1 MNPIDNIQIDDL
13 DGEQRQLAE
22 TIGIEAYRG
31 LVKQY
36 AGMHI
41 YVPEHETFKNGQRNA
56 QIRGEFDG
64 YNFRDL
70 ARKYGLTESSIRR
83 IVDDMREKIRKAPMD
98 GQIDLFHRK
107 FK

>member
-13 DGEQRQLAE
+13 DGDQRQLAE
-22 TIGIEAYRG
+22 TIGIDAYRA

-41 YVPEHETFKNGQRNA
+41 YVPEHETFKANQRNA
-56 QIRGEFDG
+56 QIRAEFDG
-64 YNFRDL
+64 YNFRSL

-83 IVDDMREKIRKAPMD
+83 IVEDMREKIRRAPLD

-107 FK
+107 SK

>member
-13 DGEQRQLAE
+13 DGDQRQLAE
-22 TIGIEAYRG
+22 TIGIEAYRD

-41 YVPEHETFKNGQRNA
+41 YVPEHESFRAAQRNV
-56 QIRGEFDG
+56 QIRAEFDG
-64 YNFRDL
+64 YNFRAL

-83 IVDDMREKIRKAPMD
+83 IVDDMRDKIRKAPLD
-98 GQIDLFHRK
+98 GQIDLFNRK